1 MLTDQL
7 NELWSESLGDEDFRF
22 ELKAQQVAVDLAE
35 VFARTNLTQQELAD
49 RLGWKKS
56 RVSKVLH
63 GATNLTLRTLFQMSE
78 AMDSDFQVVFGDKLP
93 SDGSLTVEGIW
104 RIAYPYEEWHEEI
117 VPKKDAVRPQSGKV
131 IRMFPEIAYG

>member
-63 GATNLTLRTLFQMSE
+63 GATNLTLKTLFQMSE
-78 AMDSDFQVVFGDKLP
+78 AMDSDFQVVFGDK
-93 SDGSLTVEGIW
+93 S
-104 RIAYPYEEWHEEI
+104 H
-117 VPKKDAVRPQSGKV
+117 Q
-131 IRMFPEIAYG
+131 

>member
-63 GATNLTLRTLFQMSE
+63 GATNLALKTLFQMSE
-78 AMDSDFQVVFGDKLP
+78 AMDSDFQVVFGGKVP
-93 SDGSLTVEGIW
+93 IKESLTVEGIW
-104 RIAYPYEEWHEEI
+104 RTAYPYQEWHDEI
-117 VPKKDAVRPQSGKV
+117 VPEKKAISSQ
-131 IRMFPEIAYG
+131 